1 MFPEPKLNKLE
12 PPNRNRILYFTLKT
26 QFKLI
31 KFMKETLEGH
41 FCGADDEHNID
52 YPKKTTLFEFAKQLN
67 ATAEQKGKVEDK
79 NGEKHFSV
87 STYHDMIDDVS
98 QKLKIGF
105 EQYIMAK
112 EGEINKLKKELA
124 KEKSISDS
132 LLSNNLQLVQNLDE
146 AKEENK
152 VLSQSLDKVQAGYR
166 QLSHSLREVQS
177 ENKQLAQKL
186 DKVQS
191 EKQQLAHDS
200 EATQA
205 ENRQLA
211 YKLYQA
217 QESNKLLA
225 KNSEDILKANQQL
238 AQKLDEAQTENQQL
252 AHDLGEAQT
261 KSKEL
266 ARGQGEALAECSM
279 LEYKLEEAQAENQK
293 LSKKLD
299 DARFDIGRQNIAI
312 GHLKKKAE
320 RKDDAMQAD
329 TSEVKEKIA
338 REMID
343 SGIRF
348 VKDMKTAI
356 DDSQTFKCMGLLN
369 HMTDDCFGKHEPIH
383 RELKDMIQ
391 GIFGSRE
398 QVAKEQNEP
407 RPNNIR
413 VEKGGVY
420 NAEVHHQDIHPKVDK
435 RDSLPEA
442 DLPGSLPEAD
452 LMDSLPRHKR
462 RRFRLEGE
470 DYE

>member
-1 MFPEPKLNKLE
+1 
-12 PPNRNRILYFTLKT
+12 
-26 QFKLI
+26 
-31 KFMKETLEGH
+31 MKETLEGH
-41 FCGADDEHNID
+41 FCGADDEHYFV
-52 YPKKTTLFEFAKQLN
+52 YPKEKTLSDLYKKKNT
-67 ATAEQKGKVEDK
+67 TAEKQKEKVEDEEGK
-79 NGEKHFSV
+79 KHSSV
-87 STYHDMIDDVS
+87 CTYIDMINDAS

-105 EQYIMAK
+105 EQYLKAK
-112 EGEINKLKKELA
+112 EDEISKLKKELA

-132 LLSNNLQLVQNLDE
+132 LLSNNLQLVLDLDE
-146 AKEENK
+146 AKKENK
-152 VLSQSLDKVQAGYR
+152 QQALKLDKVQ
-166 QLSHSLREVQS
+166 S
-177 ENKQLAQKL
+177 EKLQLAQSL

-191 EKQQLAHDS
+191 EKQQLEHRLREVQSEKQQLAHDL

-217 QESNKLLA
+217 QESNKQLA
-225 KNSEDILKANQQL
+225 QNREDILKANQQL
-238 AQKLDEAQTENQQL
+238 AQQLDEVQTENQQL

-369 HMTDDCFGKHEPIH
+369 HMTDDCFGKHESIH

-407 RPNNIR
+407 RPNNVT

-420 NAEVHHQDIHPKVDK
+420 NAEVHHQDIHHEVDQRDFLLKADHPLSLSEVDK
-435 RDSLPEA
+435 AFSL
-442 DLPGSLPEAD
+442 S
-452 LMDSLPRHKR
+452 R
-462 RRFRLEGE
+462 
-470 DYE
+470 Y

>member
-1 MFPEPKLNKLE
+1 MREVFEGDHSLN
-12 PPNRNRILYFTLKT
+12 Y
-26 QFKLI
+26 
-31 KFMKETLEGH
+31 
-41 FCGADDEHNID
+41 GADDEHYIV
-52 YPKKTTLFEFAKQLN
+52 YPKEKTLYEFAKQLN
-67 ATAEQKGKVEDK
+67 ATAEQKEKGEDEK
-79 NGEKHFSV
+79 GEKQISV
-87 STYHDMIDDVS
+87 STYLDMIDDVS

-105 EQYIMAK
+105 EQYKKAK
-112 EGEINKLKKELA
+112 EEEIRKLKNELA
-124 KEKSISDS
+124 KEKSISDN
-132 LLSNNLQLVQNLDE
+132 LLSHNLQLVQDLDE

-152 VLSQSLDKVQAGYR
+152 QQALKLDK
-166 QLSHSLREVQS
+166 VQS
-177 ENKQLAQKL
+177 ENKQLAQQL

-191 EKQQLAHDS
+191 EKQQLVHDL

-217 QESNKLLA
+217 QESNK
-225 KNSEDILKANQQL
+225 
-238 AQKLDEAQTENQQL
+238 QL

-266 ARGQGEALAECSM
+266 ARGQGEAMAECSM

-299 DARFDIGRQNIAI
+299 EARDEISCKDIAI
-312 GHLKKKAE
+312 RRMKKDAE
-320 RKDDAMQAD
+320 RKDTAMQVD
-329 TSEVKEKIA
+329 VSEVKKKFA

-369 HMTDDCFGKHEPIH
+369 HMTDDCFGKHEAIH

-420 NAEVHHQDIHPKVDK
+420 VAEVHHQNIHPKVDK
-435 RDSLPEA
+435 RDSLPKA
-442 DLPGSLPEAD
+442 DLPDSLPEVD
-452 LMDSLPRHKR
+452 LKDSLPRYKR

-470 DYE
+470 DYEWK

>member
-1 MFPEPKLNKLE
+1 MREVFEGDHSLN
-12 PPNRNRILYFTLKT
+12 Y
-26 QFKLI
+26 
-31 KFMKETLEGH
+31 
-41 FCGADDEHNID
+41 GADDEHYFV
-52 YPKKTTLFEFAKQLN
+52 YPKEKTLYELCKEKNTTAKM
-67 ATAEQKGKVEDK
+67 QKEKVEDEK
-79 NGEKHFSV
+79 GEKHSSV
-87 STYHDMIDDVS
+87 CSYIDMIDDVS

-105 EQYIMAK
+105 EQYKKAK
-112 EGEINKLKKELA
+112 EEEIRKLKNELA
-124 KEKSISDS
+124 KEKSISDN
-132 LLSNNLQLVQNLDE
+132 LLSHNLQLVQDLDE

-152 VLSQSLDKVQAGYR
+152 QQALKLDK
-166 QLSHSLREVQS
+166 VQS

-191 EKQQLAHDS
+191 EKQQLVHDL

-217 QESNKLLA
+217 QESNK
-225 KNSEDILKANQQL
+225 
-238 AQKLDEAQTENQQL
+238 QL

-261 KSKEL
+261 KNKEL
-266 ARGQGEALAECSM
+266 ARGQGEAMDECM
-279 LEYKLEEAQAENQK
+279 ILEYKLEEAQAENQK

-299 DARFDIGRQNIAI
+299 EARDEISCKDITIRRM
-312 GHLKKKAE
+312 KKDAE
-320 RKDDAMQAD
+320 RKDTAMQVD
-329 TSEVKEKIA
+329 VSEVKEKFA

-369 HMTDDCFGKHEPIH
+369 HMTDDCFGKHEAIH

-407 RPNNIR
+407 RPNNVT

-420 NAEVHHQDIHPKVDK
+420 VAEVHHQNIHPKVDK
-435 RDSLPEA
+435 RDSLPKA
-442 DLPGSLPEAD
+442 DLSDFLPEVD
-452 LMDSLPRHKR
+452 MKDSLPRYKR

-470 DYE
+470 DYEWR

>member
-1 MFPEPKLNKLE
+1 MREVFEGDHSLN
-12 PPNRNRILYFTLKT
+12 Y
-26 QFKLI
+26 
-31 KFMKETLEGH
+31 GV
-41 FCGADDEHNID
+41 DDEHYIV
-52 YPKKTTLFEFAKQLN
+52 YPKEKTLYELCKEKNTTAKM
-67 ATAEQKGKVEDK
+67 QKVKVED
-79 NGEKHFSV
+79 GEGKKHSSV
-87 STYHDMIDDVS
+87 CSYIDMINDVS

-105 EQYIMAK
+105 EQYKKAK
-112 EGEINKLKKELA
+112 EEEIRKLKNELA
-124 KEKSISDS
+124 EEKSISDN
-132 LLSNNLQLVQNLDE
+132 LLSHNLQLVQDLDE

-152 VLSQSLDKVQAGYR
+152 QQALKLDK
-166 QLSHSLREVQS
+166 VQS

-191 EKQQLAHDS
+191 EKQQLVHDL

-217 QESNKLLA
+217 QESNK
-225 KNSEDILKANQQL
+225 
-238 AQKLDEAQTENQQL
+238 QL

-266 ARGQGEALAECSM
+266 ARGQGEAMAECSM

-299 DARFDIGRQNIAI
+299 EARDEISCKDITIRRM
-312 GHLKKKAE
+312 KKDAE
-320 RKDDAMQAD
+320 RKDTAMQVD
-329 TSEVKEKIA
+329 VSEVKEEFA

-369 HMTDDCFGKHEPIH
+369 HMTDDCFGKHEAIH

-407 RPNNIR
+407 RPNN
-413 VEKGGVY
+413 VTVKKGGVY
-420 NAEVHHQDIHPKVDK
+420 VAEVHHQNIHHEVDQPDFLPKGYHPLSLSEVDQ
-435 RDSLPEA
+435 LI
-442 DLPGSLPEAD
+442 
-452 LMDSLPRHKR
+452 SLPRHKR
-462 RRFRLEGE
+462 KRLGLEGE
-470 DYE
+470 DYEWK

>member
-1 MFPEPKLNKLE
+1 
-12 PPNRNRILYFTLKT
+12 
-26 QFKLI
+26 
-31 KFMKETLEGH
+31 MKETLEGH
-41 FCGADDEHNID
+41 FCGADDEHYFV
-52 YPKKTTLFEFAKQLN
+52 YPKEKTLSDLYKKKNT
-67 ATAEQKGKVEDK
+67 TAEKQKEKVEDEEGK
-79 NGEKHFSV
+79 KHSSV
-87 STYHDMIDDVS
+87 CTYIDMINDAS

-105 EQYIMAK
+105 EQYLKAK
-112 EGEINKLKKELA
+112 EDEISKLKKELA

-132 LLSNNLQLVQNLDE
+132 LLSNNLQLVLDLDE
-146 AKEENK
+146 AKKENK
-152 VLSQSLDKVQAGYR
+152 QQALKLDKVQ
-166 QLSHSLREVQS
+166 S
-177 ENKQLAQKL
+177 EKLQLAQSL

-191 EKQQLAHDS
+191 EKQQLEHRLREVQSEKQQLAHDL

-217 QESNKLLA
+217 QESNKQLA
-225 KNSEDILKANQQL
+225 QNREDILKANQQL
-238 AQKLDEAQTENQQL
+238 AQQLDEVQTENQQL

-369 HMTDDCFGKHEPIH
+369 HMTDDCFGKHESIH

-407 RPNNIR
+407 RPNNVT

-420 NAEVHHQDIHPKVDK
+420 NAEVHHQDIHHEVDQRDFLLKADHPLSLSEVDK
-435 RDSLPEA
+435 AFSL
-442 DLPGSLPEAD
+442 S
-452 LMDSLPRHKR
+452 RYKR
-462 RRFRLEGE
+462 KRLGLEGD
-470 DYE
+470 DYEWR

>member
-1 MFPEPKLNKLE
+1 MREVFEGDHSLN
-12 PPNRNRILYFTLKT
+12 Y
-26 QFKLI
+26 
-31 KFMKETLEGH
+31 
-41 FCGADDEHNID
+41 GADDEHYIV
-52 YPKKTTLFEFAKQLN
+52 YPKEKTLFEFAKQLN
-67 ATAEQKGKVEDK
+67 ATAEQKEKGEDEK
-79 NGEKHFSV
+79 GEKQISV
-87 STYHDMIDDVS
+87 STYLGMIDDVS

-112 EGEINKLKKELA
+112 EEEIRKLNEKLA
-124 KEKSISDS
+124 SKQRISDS
-132 LLSNNLQLVQNLDE
+132 LISENQQLVQNLDE
-146 AKEENK
+146 AKK
-152 VLSQSLDKVQAGYR
+152 
-166 QLSHSLREVQS
+166 
-177 ENKQLAQKL
+177 ENKQLARKL

-191 EKQQLAHDS
+191 EKQQLAHDL

-217 QESNKLLA
+217 QESNKQLA
-225 KNSEDILKANQQL
+225 QNSEDILKANQQL

-369 HMTDDCFGKHEPIH
+369 HMTDDCFGKHESIH

-420 NAEVHHQDIHPKVDK
+420 NAEVHHQDIHHEVDQPDFLPKGYHPLSLSEVDQ
-435 RDSLPEA
+435 LI
-442 DLPGSLPEAD
+442 
-452 LMDSLPRHKR
+452 SLPRHKR

-470 DYE
+470 DYEWK

>member
-1 MFPEPKLNKLE
+1 
-12 PPNRNRILYFTLKT
+12 
-26 QFKLI
+26 
-31 KFMKETLEGH
+31 MKEAFEGDH
-41 FCGADDEHNID
+41 SLYYGADDEHYIV
-52 YPKKTTLFEFAKQLN
+52 YPKVKILSELYKKKNT
-67 ATAEQKGKVEDK
+67 TAEKQKEKVEDEK
-79 NGEKHFSV
+79 GEKQISV
-87 STYHDMIDDVS
+87 STYLGMIDDVS

-105 EQYIMAK
+105 GQYIMAK
-112 EGEINKLKKELA
+112 EEEIRKLNEKLA
-124 KEKSISDS
+124 SKQRISDS
-132 LLSNNLQLVQNLDE
+132 LISENQQLVQNLDE
-146 AKEENK
+146 AKK
-152 VLSQSLDKVQAGYR
+152 
-166 QLSHSLREVQS
+166 
-177 ENKQLAQKL
+177 ENKQLARKL

-191 EKQQLAHDS
+191 EKQQLAHDL

-279 LEYKLEEAQAENQK
+279 LEFKLEEAQAENQK

-299 DARFDIGRQNIAI
+299 EARDEISSQDIAI
-312 GHLKKKAE
+312 RRMKKDAE
-320 RKDDAMQAD
+320 RKDTAMQAD
-329 TSEVKEKIA
+329 VSEVKEKFA

-420 NAEVHHQDIHPKVDK
+420 NAEVHHQDIHPKVDQPDFLPK
-435 RDSLPEA
+435 GYHPLSLPEV
-442 DLPGSLPEAD
+442 DLK
-452 LMDSLPRHKR
+452 DSLSRYKR
-462 RRFRLEGE
+462 KRLGLEGE
-470 DYE
+470 DYEWK

>member
-1 MFPEPKLNKLE
+1 MREVFEGDHSLN
-12 PPNRNRILYFTLKT
+12 Y
-26 QFKLI
+26 
-31 KFMKETLEGH
+31 
-41 FCGADDEHNID
+41 GADDEHYFV
-52 YPKKTTLFEFAKQLN
+52 YPKEKTLSELYKNKNT
-67 ATAEQKGKVEDK
+67 TAEKQKEKVEDE
-79 NGEKHFSV
+79 NGKKHFSV

-105 EQYIMAK
+105 EQYIKAK
-112 EGEINKLKKELA
+112 EEEIRKLKNELA
-124 KEKSISDS
+124 KEKSISDN
-132 LLSNNLQLVQNLDE
+132 LLSHNLQLVQDLDE

-152 VLSQSLDKVQAGYR
+152 QQALKLDK
-166 QLSHSLREVQS
+166 VQS

-191 EKQQLAHDS
+191 EKQQLVHDL

-217 QESNKLLA
+217 QESNK
-225 KNSEDILKANQQL
+225 
-238 AQKLDEAQTENQQL
+238 QL

-266 ARGQGEALAECSM
+266 ARGQGEAMAECSM

-299 DARFDIGRQNIAI
+299 EARDEISCKDITIRRM
-312 GHLKKKAE
+312 KKDAE
-320 RKDDAMQAD
+320 RKDTAMQVD
-329 TSEVKEKIA
+329 VSEVKEEFA

-369 HMTDDCFGKHEPIH
+369 HMTDDCFGKHEAIH

-407 RPNNIR
+407 RPNN
-413 VEKGGVY
+413 VTVKEGGVY
-420 NAEVHHQDIHPKVDK
+420 NGVVHHQNIHPKVDK
-435 RDSLPEA
+435 RDSLPKA
-442 DLPGSLPEAD
+442 DLSDFLPEVD
-452 LMDSLPRHKR
+452 MKDSLPRYKR
-462 RRFRLEGE
+462 RRLGLEGE
-470 DYE
+470 DYEWK

>member
-1 MFPEPKLNKLE
+1 
-12 PPNRNRILYFTLKT
+12 
-26 QFKLI
+26 
-31 KFMKETLEGH
+31 MKETLEGH
-41 FCGADDEHNID
+41 FCGADDEHYFV
-52 YPKKTTLFEFAKQLN
+52 YPKEKTLSDLYKKKNT
-67 ATAEQKGKVEDK
+67 TAEKQKEKVEDEEGK
-79 NGEKHFSV
+79 KHSSV
-87 STYHDMIDDVS
+87 CTYIDMINDAS

-105 EQYIMAK
+105 EQYLKAK
-112 EGEINKLKKELA
+112 EDEISKLKKELA

-132 LLSNNLQLVQNLDE
+132 LLSNNLQLVLDLDE
-146 AKEENK
+146 AKKENK
-152 VLSQSLDKVQAGYR
+152 QQALKLDKVQ
-166 QLSHSLREVQS
+166 S
-177 ENKQLAQKL
+177 EKLQLAQSL

-191 EKQQLAHDS
+191 EKQQLEHRLREVQSEKQQLAHDL

-217 QESNKLLA
+217 QESNKQLA
-225 KNSEDILKANQQL
+225 QNREDILKANQQL
-238 AQKLDEAQTENQQL
+238 AQQLDEVQTENQQL

-299 DARFDIGRQNIAI
+299 EARDEISCKDITIRRM
-312 GHLKKKAE
+312 KKDAE
-320 RKDDAMQAD
+320 RKDTAMQAD

-369 HMTDDCFGKHEPIH
+369 HMTDDCFGKHESIH

-407 RPNNIR
+407 RPNNVT

-420 NAEVHHQDIHPKVDK
+420 NAEVHHQDIHHEVDQRDFLLKADHPLSLSEVDK
-435 RDSLPEA
+435 AFSL
-442 DLPGSLPEAD
+442 S
-452 LMDSLPRHKR
+452 RYKR
-462 RRFRLEGE
+462 KRLGLEGD
-470 DYE
+470 DYEWR

>member
-1 MFPEPKLNKLE
+1 
-12 PPNRNRILYFTLKT
+12 
-26 QFKLI
+26 
-31 KFMKETLEGH
+31 MKR
-41 FCGADDEHNID
+41 
-52 YPKKTTLFEFAKQLN
+52 
-67 ATAEQKGKVEDK
+67 
-79 NGEKHFSV
+79 GEKHSSV
-87 STYHDMIDDVS
+87 CSYIDMINDVS
-98 QKLKIGF
+98 EKLKIGF
-105 EQYIMAK
+105 EQYKKAK
-112 EGEINKLKKELA
+112 EEEIRKLKKELA
-124 KEKSISDS
+124 KEKSISDN
-132 LLSNNLQLVQNLDE
+132 LLSHNLQLVQDLDE

-152 VLSQSLDKVQAGYR
+152 QQALKLDK
-166 QLSHSLREVQS
+166 VQS

-191 EKQQLAHDS
+191 EKQQLVHDL

-217 QESNKLLA
+217 QESNKQLA
-225 KNSEDILKANQQL
+225 QNREDILKA
-238 AQKLDEAQTENQQL
+238 NQQL

-261 KSKEL
+261 KNKEL
-266 ARGQGEALAECSM
+266 ARGQGEAMDECM
-279 LEYKLEEAQAENQK
+279 ILEYKLEEAQAENQK

-299 DARFDIGRQNIAI
+299 EARDEISCKDITIRRM
-312 GHLKKKAE
+312 KKDAE
-320 RKDDAMQAD
+320 RKDTAMQVD
-329 TSEVKEKIA
+329 VSEVKEEFA

-407 RPNNIR
+407 RPNN
-413 VEKGGVY
+413 VTVKKGGVY
-420 NAEVHHQDIHPKVDK
+420 NAEVHHQDIHHEVDQPDFLPKGYHPLSLSEVDQ
-435 RDSLPEA
+435 LI
-442 DLPGSLPEAD
+442 
-452 LMDSLPRHKR
+452 SLPRHKR
-462 RRFRLEGE
+462 KRLGLEGE
-470 DYE
+470 DYEWK

>member
-1 MFPEPKLNKLE
+1 
-12 PPNRNRILYFTLKT
+12 
-26 QFKLI
+26 
-31 KFMKETLEGH
+31 MKETLEGH
-41 FCGADDEHNID
+41 FCGADDEHYIV
-52 YPKKTTLFEFAKQLN
+52 YPKEKTLFEFAKQLN

-177 ENKQLAQKL
+177 EKQQLTQNLDEVKAKNKQLT
-186 DKVQS
+186 
-191 EKQQLAHDS
+191 HDS

-217 QESNKLLA
+217 QESNKQLTQNL
-225 KNSEDILKANQQL
+225 NQAQKSKSQL
-238 AQKLDEAQTENQQL
+238 AHDLDEAQKANQQL

-299 DARFDIGRQNIAI
+299 DARDEISCKDITIRRM
-312 GHLKKKAE
+312 KKDAE
-320 RKDDAMQAD
+320 RKDTAMQVD
-329 TSEVKEKIA
+329 VSEVKEKFA

-369 HMTDDCFGKHEPIH
+369 HMTDDCFGKHESIH

-452 LMDSLPRHKR
+452 LMDSLPRYKR
-462 RRFRLEGE
+462 KRLGLEGE
-470 DYE
+470 DYEWK

>member
-1 MFPEPKLNKLE
+1 MREVFEGDHSLN
-12 PPNRNRILYFTLKT
+12 Y
-26 QFKLI
+26 
-31 KFMKETLEGH
+31 
-41 FCGADDEHNID
+41 GADDEHYFV
-52 YPKKTTLFEFAKQLN
+52 YPKEKTLYEFAKQLN
-67 ATAEQKGKVEDK
+67 ATAEQKEKGEDEK
-79 NGEKHFSV
+79 GEKQISV
-87 STYHDMIDDVS
+87 STYLDMIDDVS

-105 EQYIMAK
+105 EQYKKAK
-112 EGEINKLKKELA
+112 EEEIRKLNEKLA
-124 KEKSISDS
+124 SKQRISDS
-132 LLSNNLQLVQNLDE
+132 LISENQQLVQNLDE
-146 AKEENK
+146 AKKENK
-152 VLSQSLDKVQAGYR
+152 QLAQSLDKVQAGNR
-166 QLSHSLREVQS
+166 QLAHRLREVQS

-191 EKQQLAHDS
+191 EKQQLTHDS

-217 QESNKLLA
+217 QESNKQLA
-225 KNSEDILKANQQL
+225 QNREDILKA
-238 AQKLDEAQTENQQL
+238 NQQL

-261 KSKEL
+261 KNKEL
-266 ARGQGEALAECSM
+266 ARGQGEAMDECM
-279 LEYKLEEAQAENQK
+279 ILEYKLEEAQAENQK

-299 DARFDIGRQNIAI
+299 EARDEISCKDIAI
-312 GHLKKKAE
+312 RRMKKDAE
-320 RKDDAMQAD
+320 RKDTAMQVD
-329 TSEVKEKIA
+329 VSEVKEKFA

-369 HMTDDCFGKHEPIH
+369 HMTDDCFGKHEAIH

-420 NAEVHHQDIHPKVDK
+420 NGVVHHQNIH
-435 RDSLPEA
+435 PEA
-442 DLPGSLPEAD
+442 DLPDFLPKADLSDFLPEVD
-452 LMDSLPRHKR
+452 MKDSLPRYKR

-470 DYE
+470 DYEWR

>member
-1 MFPEPKLNKLE
+1 
-12 PPNRNRILYFTLKT
+12 
-26 QFKLI
+26 
-31 KFMKETLEGH
+31 MKETLEGH
-41 FCGADDEHNID
+41 FCGADDEHNIV
-52 YPKKTTLFEFAKQLN
+52 YPKKKTLLELLKQENPAL
-67 ATAEQKGKVEDK
+67 ERPVKVDK
-79 NGEKHFSV
+79 NEKKHFSV
-87 STYHDMIDDVS
+87 STYIDMIDDVS

-105 EQYIMAK
+105 EQYKKAK
-112 EGEINKLKKELA
+112 EEEIRKLKNELA
-124 KEKSISDS
+124 AEKLFSDGVHKE
-132 LLSNNLQLVQNLDE
+132 NQMLVQNLHKAKAENQQLTQNLDE
-146 AKEENK
+146 VKAK
-152 VLSQSLDKVQAGYR
+152 
-166 QLSHSLREVQS
+166 
-177 ENKQLAQKL
+177 NKQLT
-186 DKVQS
+186 
-191 EKQQLAHDS
+191 HDS

-217 QESNKLLA
+217 QESNK
-225 KNSEDILKANQQL
+225 QL
-238 AQKLDEAQTENQQL
+238 AQNLNQAQKSKSQLAHDLDEAQKENQQL

-266 ARGQGEALAECSM
+266 ARGQGEAMAECSM

-299 DARFDIGRQNIAI
+299 EARDEISSQDIAI
-312 GHLKKKAE
+312 RRMKKDAE
-320 RKDDAMQAD
+320 RKDTAMQVD
-329 TSEVKEKIA
+329 VSEVKEAFA

-407 RPNNIR
+407 RPNNVT

-420 NAEVHHQDIHPKVDK
+420 NAEVHHQNIHPKVDK

-452 LMDSLPRHKR
+452 LKDSLSRYKR
-462 RRFRLEGE
+462 KRLGLEGE
-470 DYE
+470 DYEWK

>member
-1 MFPEPKLNKLE
+1 MREIFEGDHSLN
-12 PPNRNRILYFTLKT
+12 Y
-26 QFKLI
+26 
-31 KFMKETLEGH
+31 
-41 FCGADDEHNID
+41 GADDEHYIV
-52 YPKKTTLFEFAKQLN
+52 YPKVKILSELYKKKNT
-67 ATAEQKGKVEDK
+67 TAEKQKEKVEDEK
-79 NGEKHFSV
+79 GEKQVSV

-112 EGEINKLKKELA
+112 EGEISKLKKELA

-132 LLSNNLQLVQNLDE
+132 LLSNNLQLVQDLDE

-152 VLSQSLDKVQAGYR
+152 DLSQSLDKVQAGYR

-177 ENKQLAQKL
+177 EKQQLTQNLDEVKAKNKQLT
-186 DKVQS
+186 
-191 EKQQLAHDS
+191 HDS

-217 QESNKLLA
+217 QESNK
-225 KNSEDILKANQQL
+225 QL
-238 AQKLDEAQTENQQL
+238 AQNLNQAQKSKSQLAHDLDEAQTENQQL

-261 KSKEL
+261 KNKEL
-266 ARGQGEALAECSM
+266 ARGQGEAMAECSM

-299 DARFDIGRQNIAI
+299 EARDEISCKDITIRRMR
-312 GHLKKKAE
+312 KDAE
-320 RKDDAMQAD
+320 RKDTAMQVD
-329 TSEVKEKIA
+329 VSEVKEAFA

-356 DDSQTFKCMGLLN
+356 DDSQTFKCMGLLTR
-369 HMTDDCFGKHEPIH
+369 MTDDCFGKHEAIH
-383 RELKDMIQ
+383 SELKDMIQ

-407 RPNNIR
+407 RPNNVT

-420 NAEVHHQDIHPKVDK
+420 NAEVHHQNIHPKVDK

-442 DLPGSLPEAD
+442 DLP
-452 LMDSLPRHKR
+452 DSLPDVDMKDSLSRYKR
-462 RRFRLEGE
+462 RRFRLEGD
-470 DYE
+470 DYEWR

>member
-1 MFPEPKLNKLE
+1 MREVFEGDHSLN
-12 PPNRNRILYFTLKT
+12 Y
-26 QFKLI
+26 
-31 KFMKETLEGH
+31 
-41 FCGADDEHNID
+41 GADDEHYFV
-52 YPKKTTLFEFAKQLN
+52 YPKEKTPFELYKKKN
-67 ATAEQKGKVEDK
+67 TTAEKQKEKVEDK
-79 NGEKHFSV
+79 NGQKQVSV
-87 STYHDMIDDVS
+87 STYNDMIDDVS

-112 EGEINKLKKELA
+112 EGEISKLKKELA

-132 LLSNNLQLVQNLDE
+132 LLSNNLQLVQDLDE

-152 VLSQSLDKVQAGYR
+152 DLSQSLDKVQAGYR

-191 EKQQLAHDS
+191 EKQQLVHDL

-217 QESNKLLA
+217 QESNKQLA
-225 KNSEDILKANQQL
+225 QNREDILKA
-238 AQKLDEAQTENQQL
+238 NQQL

-266 ARGQGEALAECSM
+266 ARGQGEAMAECSM
-279 LEYKLEEAQAENQK
+279 LEYKLEETQAENQK

-299 DARFDIGRQNIAI
+299 EARDEISCKDITIRRM
-312 GHLKKKAE
+312 KKDAE
-320 RKDDAMQAD
+320 RKDTAMQFD
-329 TSEVKEKIA
+329 VSEVKEKFA

-369 HMTDDCFGKHEPIH
+369 HMTDDCFGKHESIH

-407 RPNNIR
+407 RPNNVT

-420 NAEVHHQDIHPKVDK
+420 NAEVHHQNIHPKVDLP
-435 RDSLPEA
+435 DSLP
-442 DLPGSLPEAD
+442 DGD
-452 LMDSLPRHKR
+452 MKDFLPRYKR
-462 RRFRLEGE
+462 KRLGLEGE
-470 DYE
+470 DYEWR

>member
-1 MFPEPKLNKLE
+1 
-12 PPNRNRILYFTLKT
+12 
-26 QFKLI
+26 
-31 KFMKETLEGH
+31 MKEAFEGDH
-41 FCGADDEHNID
+41 SLYYGADDEQESYI
-52 YPKKTTLFEFAKQLN
+52 TRGLSEAELLN
-67 ATAEQKGKVEDK
+67 RERSVLERYLKVKDK
-79 NGEKHFSV
+79 NGKKQVSA
-87 STYHDMIDDVS
+87 STYIGMIDDVS
-98 QKLKIGF
+98 QQLKIGF
-105 EQYIMAK
+105 EQSIKAK
-112 EGEINKLKKELA
+112 EDEIRKLKKELA
-124 KEKSISDS
+124 AEKLFSDGVHKE
-132 LLSNNLQLVQNLDE
+132 NQMLVQNLHKAKAENQQLTQNLDE
-146 AKEENK
+146 VKAK
-152 VLSQSLDKVQAGYR
+152 
-166 QLSHSLREVQS
+166 
-177 ENKQLAQKL
+177 NKQLT
-186 DKVQS
+186 
-191 EKQQLAHDS
+191 HDS

-217 QESNKLLA
+217 QESNKQLTQNL
-225 KNSEDILKANQQL
+225 NQAQKSKSQL
-238 AQKLDEAQTENQQL
+238 AHDLDEAQKANQQL

-369 HMTDDCFGKHEPIH
+369 HMTDDCFGKHESIH

-407 RPNNIR
+407 RPNNVT

-420 NAEVHHQDIHPKVDK
+420 NAEVHHQDIHHEVDQRDFLLKADHPLSLSEVDK
-435 RDSLPEA
+435 AFSL
-442 DLPGSLPEAD
+442 S
-452 LMDSLPRHKR
+452 RYKR
-462 RRFRLEGE
+462 KRLGLEGE
-470 DYE
+470 DYEWK

>member
-1 MFPEPKLNKLE
+1 MREVFEGDHSLN
-12 PPNRNRILYFTLKT
+12 Y
-26 QFKLI
+26 
-31 KFMKETLEGH
+31 
-41 FCGADDEHNID
+41 GADDEHYIV
-52 YPKKTTLFEFAKQLN
+52 YPKVKILSELYKKKNT
-67 ATAEQKGKVEDK
+67 TAEKQKEKVEDEK
-79 NGEKHFSV
+79 GEKQISV
-87 STYHDMIDDVS
+87 STYLGMIDDVS

-105 EQYIMAK
+105 GQYIMAK
-112 EGEINKLKKELA
+112 EEEIRKLNEKLA
-124 KEKSISDS
+124 SKQRISDS
-132 LLSNNLQLVQNLDE
+132 LISENQQLVQNLDE
-146 AKEENK
+146 AKK
-152 VLSQSLDKVQAGYR
+152 
-166 QLSHSLREVQS
+166 
-177 ENKQLAQKL
+177 ENKQLARKL

-191 EKQQLAHDS
+191 EKQQLAHDL

-279 LEYKLEEAQAENQK
+279 LEFKLEEAQAENQK

-299 DARFDIGRQNIAI
+299 EARDEISSQDIAI
-312 GHLKKKAE
+312 RRMKKDAE
-320 RKDDAMQAD
+320 CKDTAMQAD
-329 TSEVKEKIA
+329 VSEVKEKFA

-420 NAEVHHQDIHPKVDK
+420 NAEVHHQDIHHEVDQPDFLPKGYHPLSLSEVDQ
-435 RDSLPEA
+435 LI
-442 DLPGSLPEAD
+442 
-452 LMDSLPRHKR
+452 SLPRHKR

-470 DYE
+470 DYEWK

>member
-31 KFMKETLEGH
+31 KFMKEAFEGDH
-41 FCGADDEHNID
+41 SLYYGADDEQESYI
-52 YPKKTTLFEFAKQLN
+52 TRGLSEAELLN
-67 ATAEQKGKVEDK
+67 RERSVLERYLKVKDK
-79 NGEKHFSV
+79 NGKKQV
-87 STYHDMIDDVS
+87 SASTFIDMINDVS
-98 QKLKIGF
+98 QQLKIGF
-105 EQYIMAK
+105 EQSIKAK
-112 EGEINKLKKELA
+112 EDEIRKLKKELA
-124 KEKSISDS
+124 AEKSTSDEV
-132 LLSNNLQLVQNLDE
+132 NKENQMLVQD
-146 AKEENK
+146 
-152 VLSQSLDKVQAGYR
+152 LDKAQAGNR
-166 QLSHSLREVQS
+166 
-177 ENKQLAQKL
+177 QLAQKL

-217 QESNKLLA
+217 QEANKQLEQNREDLL
-225 KNSEDILKANQQL
+225 NANQQL
-238 AQKLDEAQTENQQL
+238 AQKLDKVQTENQQL

-261 KSKEL
+261 KNKEL
-266 ARGQGEALAECSM
+266 ARGQGEAMAECSM

-299 DARFDIGRQNIAI
+299 EARDEISCKDIAI
-312 GHLKKKAE
+312 RRMRKDAE
-320 RKDDAMQAD
+320 RKDTAMQVD
-329 TSEVKEKIA
+329 VSEVKEAFA

-356 DDSQTFKCMGLLN
+356 DDSQTFKCMGLLTR
-369 HMTDDCFGKHEPIH
+369 MTDDCFGKHEAIH
-383 RELKDMIQ
+383 SELKDMIQ

-407 RPNNIR
+407 RPNNVT

-420 NAEVHHQDIHPKVDK
+420 NAEVHHQDIHHEVDQLDFLPKGYHPLSLSEVDQL
-435 RDSLPEA
+435 DSL
-442 DLPGSLPEAD
+442 S
-452 LMDSLPRHKR
+452 RYKR
-462 RRFRLEGE
+462 KRLGLEGE

>member
-1 MFPEPKLNKLE
+1 
-12 PPNRNRILYFTLKT
+12 
-26 QFKLI
+26 
-31 KFMKETLEGH
+31 MKETLEGH
-41 FCGADDEHNID
+41 FCGDDEHYIV
-52 YPKKTTLFEFAKQLN
+52 YPKEKTLSDLYKKKNT
-67 ATAEQKGKVEDK
+67 TAEKQKEKVEDEEGK
-79 NGEKHFSV
+79 KHSSV
-87 STYHDMIDDVS
+87 CTYIDMINDAS

-105 EQYIMAK
+105 ELYLKAK
-112 EGEINKLKKELA
+112 EGEINKLKNELA
-124 KEKSISDS
+124 AEKLFSDGVHKEK
-132 LLSNNLQLVQNLDE
+132 QMLVQNLHKAKAENQQLAQNLDE
-146 AKEENK
+146 VKAK
-152 VLSQSLDKVQAGYR
+152 
-166 QLSHSLREVQS
+166 
-177 ENKQLAQKL
+177 NKQLA
-186 DKVQS
+186 
-191 EKQQLAHDS
+191 HDL

-217 QESNKLLA
+217 QESNKLLV

-369 HMTDDCFGKHEPIH
+369 HMTDDCFGKDEPIH
-383 RELKDMIQ
+383 HELKDMIQ

-407 RPNNIR
+407 RPNNVT

-420 NAEVHHQDIHPKVDK
+420 NAEVHHQDIHHEVDQRDFLLKADHPLSLSEVDK
-435 RDSLPEA
+435 AFSL
-442 DLPGSLPEAD
+442 S
-452 LMDSLPRHKR
+452 RYKR
-462 RRFRLEGE
+462 KRLGLEGE
-470 DYE
+470 DYEWK

>member
-1 MFPEPKLNKLE
+1 MREVFEGDHSLN
-12 PPNRNRILYFTLKT
+12 Y
-26 QFKLI
+26 
-31 KFMKETLEGH
+31 
-41 FCGADDEHNID
+41 GADDEHYIV
-52 YPKKTTLFEFAKQLN
+52 YPKEKTLFEFAKQLN
-67 ATAEQKGKVEDK
+67 ATAEQKEKGEDEK
-79 NGEKHFSV
+79 GEKQISV
-87 STYHDMIDDVS
+87 STYLGMIDDVS

-112 EGEINKLKKELA
+112 EEEIRKLNEKLA
-124 KEKSISDS
+124 SKQRISDS
-132 LLSNNLQLVQNLDE
+132 LISENQQLVQNLDE
-146 AKEENK
+146 AKK
-152 VLSQSLDKVQAGYR
+152 
-166 QLSHSLREVQS
+166 
-177 ENKQLAQKL
+177 ENKQLARKL

-191 EKQQLAHDS
+191 EKQQLAHDL

-225 KNSEDILKANQQL
+225 KNSEDILKA
-238 AQKLDEAQTENQQL
+238 NQQL

-435 RDSLPEA
+435 RDSLPKA
-442 DLPGSLPEAD
+442 DQRGSLPEVD
-452 LMDSLPRHKR
+452 QLDSLPRYKR
-462 RRFRLEGE
+462 KRLGLEGE
-470 DYE
+470 DYEWR